1 MILNFKAMG
10 IVACI
15 AVLAAGT
22 VLADTPPA
30 VISATSAGNTGAALN
45 GIAATST
52 ELLFTQPYCAGK
64 QARGIY
70 AENLAAGTSTLTTP
84 LPDRGVCSEN
94 YLAIS
99 PGLGGFTAGDTF
111 ATGAGSNTN
120 SEAVYKNGALF
131 IDGIPASFHHA
142 GVTFDASGTFGFDL
156 IVTSEGSV
164 TGYSSTGVL
173 KFTYLA
179 PAGFVLEGAVVL
191 PLSDVACPGCLYVTA
206 EKASDVGSTNPTGP
220 GAIYFVTPGAA
231 SGTPLAFWSATP
243 GPEPEGLV
251 YVGNNLSCSL
261 PGANGAAYSYF
272 VSGYATGA
280 EIDNPNPTSGAV
292 LAYTPSQLAAYKG
305 QLLVPNEGSIGK
317 PGIIYAFSGPGSSTV
332 FSTTAYQLEGSA
344 ILQCPSGGCPAT
356 FGFWKHH
363 PFPFTSAN
371 IGCHVYTDAELVA
384 ILNQNNAGGNAV
396 TILGHQL
403 IAAIANY
410 AAGGQQTTAATA
422 AIGAAIA
429 LLCANN
435 INLSTSF
442 VQAGS
447 ALGQQMTDLANTLDA
462 YNSAT
467 GLHCS
472 EGSGLTLGN

>member
-1 MILNFKAMG
+1 MILNFKATFIG
-10 IVACI
+10 ACAAI
-15 AVLAAGT
+15 LAVGVT
-22 VLADTPPA
+22 LADTPPA
-30 VISATSAGNTGAALN
+30 AISATSAGNTGAAPN
-45 GIAATST
+45 GIAATTT
-52 ELLFTQPYCAGK
+52 ELLFTQPYCGGK

-70 AENLAAGTSTLTTP
+70 LENLVGGTSTLTTP

-99 PGLGGFTAGDTF
+99 PGLGGFTAGDTY
-111 ATGAGSNTN
+111 ATGAGTNTN
-120 SEAVYKNGALF
+120 NEAVYKNGALF
-131 IDGIPASFHHA
+131 IDNFPASFHHA

-156 IVTSEGSV
+156 IVTAEGSV
-164 TGYSSTGVL
+164 NGYDSTGAL

-179 PAGFVLEGAVVL
+179 PAGFVLEGATVL
-191 PLSDVACPGCLYVTA
+191 PLADVSCPGCLYVTA

-220 GAIYFVTPGAA
+220 GAIYFVTPGTP
-231 SGTPLAFWSATP
+231 SGSAVTFWSATP

-251 YVGNNLSCSL
+251 YVGQNLSCSL
-261 PGANGAAYSYF
+261 PGASGAAFSYF

-280 EIDNPNPTSGAV
+280 DIDNPNATSGAI
-292 LAYTPSQLAAYKG
+292 LAYSPSQLAAYKG
-305 QLLVPNEGSIGK
+305 QFLVPNEGSIGK

-363 PFPFTSAN
+363 PFPFASAN
-371 IGCHVYTDAELVA
+371 IGCHTYTDAELVA

-422 AIGAAIA
+422 AIGASIA

-435 INLSTSF
+435 INMSTDF
-442 VQAGS
+442 VQSGTT
-447 ALGQQMTDLANTLDA
+447 LGQEMTDLANTLDA

>member
-1 MILNFKAMG
+1 MILNLKFTC
-10 IVACI
+10 IVAC
-15 AVLAAGT
+15 AAT
-22 VLADTPPA
+22 LTAAMAWADTPPS
-30 VISATSAGNTGAALN
+30 VVSATSPGNTGAALN
-45 GIAATST
+45 GIAATSS

-70 AENLAAGTSTLTTP
+70 VENLAAGTSALMTP
-84 LPDRGVCSEN
+84 LPEKGVCSEN

-99 PGLGGFTAGDTF
+99 PGLGGFTAGDTY
-111 ATGAGSNTN
+111 ATGPGTNTN
-120 SEAVYKNGALF
+120 NEAVYKNGALF
-131 IDGIPASFHHA
+131 IDNIPASFHHA
-142 GVTFDASGTFGFDL
+142 GITFDGSGTFGFDL
-156 IVTSEGSV
+156 IVTAEASV
-164 TGYSSTGVL
+164 NGYSSTGAL

-179 PAGFVLEGAVVL
+179 PVGFVLEGAAVL
-191 PLSDVACPGCLYVTA
+191 PLTGVVCPGCLYVTA

-220 GAIYFVTPGAA
+220 GAIYFVTPGAP
-231 SGTPLAFWSATP
+231 SGSALVFWSATP

-261 PGANGAAYSYF
+261 PGANGAAFSYF

-280 EIDNPNPTSGAV
+280 DIDNPNATTGAI

-317 PGIIYAFSGPGSSTV
+317 PGIVYAFSGPGSSTV
-332 FSTTAYQLEGSA
+332 FSTTAYQLEGST
-344 ILQCPSGGCPAT
+344 ILQCPSHGCQAT

-363 PFPFTSAN
+363 PFPFASAN
-371 IGCHVYTDAELVA
+371 IGCHIYTDAELVA
-384 ILNQNNAGGNAV
+384 ILDQNNAGGNAV

-422 AIGAAIA
+422 AIGASIA

-435 INLSTSF
+435 INLSTDF
-442 VQAGS
+442 VQSGS
-447 ALGQQMTDLANTLDA
+447 TLGQQMTDLANTLDA

-467 GLHCS
+467 GLNCS

>member
-1 MILNFKAMG
+1 MILNFKATY
-10 IVACI
+10 IVACAAILAVGI
-15 AVLAAGT
+15 A
-22 VLADTPPA
+22 LADTPPA
-30 VISATSAGNTGAALN
+30 VISATSTGNTGAGLN
-45 GIAATST
+45 GIAATTT
-52 ELLFTQPYCAGK
+52 ELLITQPYCAGN

-70 AENLAAGTSTLTTP
+70 LENLGAGTSTLTTP
-84 LPDRGVCSEN
+84 LPERGVCSEN

-99 PGLGGFTAGDTF
+99 PGLGGFTAGDTY
-111 ATGAGSNTN
+111 ATGASTNTN
-120 SEAVYKNGALF
+120 NEAVYKNGALF
-131 IDGIPASFHHA
+131 IDNIPASFHHA
-142 GVTFDASGTFGFDL
+142 GITFDASGTFGFDL
-156 IVTSEGSV
+156 VVTAEGSV
-164 TGYSSTGVL
+164 NGYSSTGAL

-179 PAGFVLEGAVVL
+179 PAGFVLEGAVVV
-191 PLSDVACPGCLYVTA
+191 PLTDVACPGCLYVTA
-206 EKASDVGSTNPTGP
+206 EKSSDVGSTNPTGP
-220 GAIYFVTPGAA
+220 GAIYFVTPGTP
-231 SGTPLAFWSATP
+231 SGSPLTFWSATP

-261 PGANGAAYSYF
+261 PGANGAMFSYF

-280 EIDNPNPTSGAV
+280 NIDNPNATTGAV

-363 PFPFTSAN
+363 PFPFASAN
-371 IGCHVYTDAELVA
+371 IGCHIYTDVELVA

-410 AAGGQQTTAATA
+410 AAGGKQTTAATA
-422 AIGAAIA
+422 AISASIA

-435 INLSTSF
+435 INMSTDF
-442 VQAGS
+442 VQSGTT
-447 ALGQQMTDLANTLDA
+447 LGQEMTNLANTLDA

-467 GLHCS
+467 GLNCS